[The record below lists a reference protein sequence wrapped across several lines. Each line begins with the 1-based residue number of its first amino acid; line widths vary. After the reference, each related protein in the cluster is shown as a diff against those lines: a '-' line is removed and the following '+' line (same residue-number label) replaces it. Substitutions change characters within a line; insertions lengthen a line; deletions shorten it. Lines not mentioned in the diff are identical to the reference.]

1 MKKIVFIKIDAYVP
15 EIKWA
20 YSKEFVENTELN
32 SLLLNGWEIQ
42 KMEKINFDNQKAEY
56 LIQICLKRSNPVDIP
71 PLFNMGF
78 LSF

>member
-1 MKKIVFIKIDAYVP
+1 MKKIVFVKVDSYIP

-42 KMEKINFDNQKAEY
+42 KMEKIDFDNQKAEY
-56 LIQICLKRSNPVDIP
+56 LIQICLERSNLVNIP
-71 PLFNMGF
+71 PLFNMDF
-78 LSF
+78 SSF